1 MSFETFE
8 HLERGGFEELTAFA
22 DPRSGARA
30 VLAVHST
37 RLGPA
42 FGGIRRWSYLDET
55 GAARDALRLARAMTH
70 KCALADVPAGGAK
83 LVILDRP
90 GADLRAV
97 YEFVGELVERRGGR
111 FFTGPDVGTGP
122 RELAAVRSRTRF
134 VADPGPDGPGEL
146 GACTA
151 AGVVSGIEAAL
162 QHLDGAADW
171 ERRTVV
177 VQGLGEVGARV
188 ALELRR
194 RGARVL
200 AADVDAER
208 AASVA
213 RDSDLELI
221 DSAEQFDL
229 PCDVF
234 APCALGGIVHDL
246 TLLRARCR
254 VLAGAANNVLAAPE
268 HGDRLHERGVLFV
281 PDIAISSG
289 ALIRGATFQL
299 TGERLPVQQIAARVG
314 RVVASVLR
322 QASVENLPPA
332 RVAEREAELRVELA
346 ARKS

>member
-42 FGGIRRWSYLDET
+42 FGGIRRWKYLDET

-70 KCALADVPAGGAK
+70 KCALAGVPAGGAK

-90 GADLRAV
+90 GADLQAV
-97 YEFVGELVERRGGR
+97 YRFVGELVERRGGR

-134 VADPGPDGPGEL
+134 VTDPGPKGPGEL
-146 GACTA
+146 GASTA

-162 QHLDGAADW
+162 RHLDGAADW

-188 ALELRR
+188 ARELRR

-208 AASVA
+208 AAEAA
-213 RDSDLELI
+213 RDDDLELI
-221 DSAEQFDL
+221 DAAAQLDV

-254 VLAGAANNVLAAPE
+254 VLAGAANNVLVAPE
-268 HGDRLHERGVLFV
+268 HGDRLHERGVLYV
-281 PDIAISSG
+281 PDVAINSG

-299 TGERLPVQQIAARVG
+299 TGERLAVEQIAARVG
-314 RVVASVLR
+314 EVVASVLR
-322 QASVENLPPA
+322 QAAAEKLPPA

-346 ARKS
+346 APKR